1 MAHFKTTQKPLKTK
15 DMQTL
20 KFILTIFVLTIL
32 ASCNRKTKEIE
43 QTVNALIGDISYT
56 QTFGHQPTKETD
68 ENTRLQ
74 THLKYVEKLLR
85 NKDISSLTVEQKE
98 NRKKILDLLNEYWTA
113 RVFPKNYD
121 YPDQRIPCF
130 IDKDGNIC
138 AVGYLIEQTAGRQ
151 VAEEINSKFKYEYL
165 LAMNDPKIDS
175 WVQTSGLTKEECAM
189 IQPAYGPAPTDNYI
203 SPAYGVSSSLVG
215 GLNLSL
221 NTINGIQISK
231 GANSKT
237 VAILGLITGAGQI
250 TLGALNY
257 PKEQMTWGG
266 TYVNPAQRNLSLI
279 NIGLGTS
286 TMILSSWNLI
296 TNRKPKE
303 KSLSWNIYSFPT
315 QDSNIGLGFSLTKR
329 L

>member
-1 MAHFKTTQKPLKTK
+1 MANFKKKQKPLKNRNMK
-15 DMQTL
+15 AS

-32 ASCNRKTKEIE
+32 ASCNRKSNEIA
-43 QTVNALIGDISYT
+43 QTVNAKIGDISFIE
-56 QTFGHQPTKETD
+56 TFGQQPTNETD
-68 ENTRLQ
+68 ENKRLQ

-85 NKDISSLTVEQKE
+85 SKEISSLTNEQKE
-98 NRKKILDLLNEYWTA
+98 NRLKMLDLLNKYWTA
-113 RVFPKNYD
+113 GVFPKNYD
-121 YPDQRIPCF
+121 YPDHRIPCF
-130 IDKDGNIC
+130 IDKDGNVC
-138 AVGYLIEQTAGRQ
+138 AVGFLIEQTAGRQ
-151 VAEEINSKFKYEYL
+151 IAEEINSKYKYEYL
-165 LAMNDPKIDS
+165 LAMNDLTVDS
-175 WVQTSGLTKEECAM
+175 WIQSSGLTKEECAM
-189 IQPAYGPAPTDNYI
+189 IQPAYGFAPTDNYI

-237 VAILGLITGAGQI
+237 VPFLGLITGVGQI

-257 PKEQMTWGG
+257 PKEQMSMNGIL
-266 TYVNPAQRNLSLI
+266 VNESQRNLSLI

-286 TMILSSWNLI
+286 TLILSSWNLI

-315 QDSNIGLGFSLTKR
+315 QGSNVGLGLSLTKR